1 MSVIGILIIF
11 LGLILL
17 SLELALFT
25 TLHDNAYVVLVE
37 FINCATQTQKDV
49 KHKNEC
55 DCALTYLFEA
65 SLSDLVYDIGVL
77 F

>member
-11 LGLILL
+11 VVLILL

-25 TLHDNAYVVLVE
+25 TLHDYAYIFLVK
-37 FINCATQTQKDV
+37 FINCATQTKKDG
-49 KHKNEC
+49 KHIKEC
-55 DCALTYLFEA
+55 DRALTYLFEA
-65 SLSDLVYDIGVL
+65 SLFDLVNDIGVL